1 MGKIIGI
8 DLGTT
13 NSVVAIVENEKPTVL
28 VNQEGERTT
37 PSIVAF
43 AKDGGKLVGQVAKRQ
58 AVTNP
63 KNTIYSAKRFIGKT
77 FEKAQEEIGT
87 KPYKIVDKGGKC
99 AFEVGDQTYTPE
111 QISSMILAK
120 LKQAAEDYCGEKI
133 TEAVVTVPAYFDDSQ
148 RQATKDASKIAGLT
162 VKRIIN
168 EPTAAALAYGM
179 DKTEDKKLVVFD
191 FGGGTFDVSVL
202 EVGDDV
208 VEVKSSN
215 GDTHLGGDDFDEAIL
230 NWLAEDFKNNHGVDL
245 LQDPMALQ
253 RLKEVSEKAKIDLSA
268 ALETEINLPFI
279 TADASG
285 PKHLN
290 VKLSRAKF
298 DSLTGHIIEKSIA
311 PCLQALKDAGLKTSD
326 IDEIILVG
334 GTTRIPALQLK
345 VEELFGKE
353 VNKSVNP
360 DEVVALG
367 AAIQGGIIGG
377 SVKDVLLLDVT
388 PLSLGI
394 ETLGG
399 VTSKLI
405 ERNTTIPVKKSQVF
419 STAADNQPGVNVHVV
434 QGEREMAGDNK
445 SLGQFEL
452 TGIDPA
458 PRGVPKI
465 EVSFDIDANGI
476 LNVSAKD
483 QKTNKEKSIKITSRS
498 NLSDEEIK
506 NMVEEAEAHA
516 EQDKEKRKV
525 ADARNNLS
533 SAIYSLES
541 TATEENRKKLPITLV
556 NELDTIL
563 KDAEEAVVSEDL
575 KKISNASNAI
585 ATITTKISQSLYEKE
600 SNKKGEEKTS
610 AGDTE
615 QTKTGASDESDK
627 KDENEDVVDTSFKD
641 VN

>member
-13 NSVVAIVENEKPTVL
+13 NSVVAIVENEKPVVL

-43 AKDGGKLVGQVAKRQ
+43 AKDGSKLVGQVAKRQ

-63 KNTIYSAKRFIGKT
+63 KNTIYSAKRFIGKSFT
-77 FEKAQEEIGT
+77 KAQEEIGT
-87 KPYKIVDKGGKC
+87 KPYKIADKDGKC
-99 AFEVGDQTYTPE
+99 GFEIEDQTYSPE

-133 TEAVVTVPAYFDDSQ
+133 TEAVITVPAYFDDSQ
-148 RQATKDASKIAGLT
+148 RQATKDAGKIAGLN
-162 VKRIIN
+162 VRRIIN
-168 EPTAAALAYGM
+168 EPTAAALSYGM
-179 DKTEDKKLVVFD
+179 DKSEDKKLVVFD
-191 FGGGTFDVSVL
+191 FGGGTFDISVL
-202 EVGDDV
+202 EIGDDV

-230 NWLAEDFKNNHGVDL
+230 HWLVDNFKKETSVDL
-245 LQDPMALQ
+245 LKDPMALQ
-253 RLKEVSEKAKIDLSA
+253 RLKEASEKAKIDLSA
-268 ALETEINLPFI
+268 ALETEVNLPFI
-279 TADASG
+279 TADATG

-290 VKLSRAKF
+290 VKLTRAQF
-298 DSLTGHIIEKSIA
+298 DVLTSDIIERSMA

-334 GTTRIPALQLK
+334 GTTRIPALQMK

-353 VNKSVNP
+353 ANKSVNP

-377 SVKDVLLLDVT
+377 KIKDVLLLDVT

-399 VTSKLI
+399 VSSKLI

-419 STAADNQPGVNVHVV
+419 STAANDQPGVNVHVV
-434 QGEREMAGDNK
+434 QGEREMAADNK

-452 TGIDPA
+452 TGIEPA

-483 QKTNKEKSIKITSRS
+483 VKTNKEKSIKITSRS
-498 NLSDEEIK
+498 NLSDDEIK
-506 NMVEEAEAHA
+506 TMVQEAEQHV
-516 EQDKEKRKV
+516 EQDKEKRKL
-525 ADARNNLS
+525 ADERNSLS
-533 SAIYSLES
+533 SAIYSLEA
-541 TATEENRKKLPITLV
+541 TASEENRKKLPITLV
-556 NELDTIL
+556 NELDNVL
-563 KDAEEAVVSEDL
+563 KEAKGAMVSDDL
-575 KKISNASNAI
+575 KKISSASASI
-585 ATITTKISQSLYEKE
+585 SSITTKLSQHLYEQE
-600 SNKKGEEKTS
+600 SKKNDESGQASGNST
-610 AGDTE
+610 D
-615 QTKTGASDESDK
+615 QTKTDTSASDD
-627 KDENEDVVDTSFKD
+627 KDESEGTVDTSFKD